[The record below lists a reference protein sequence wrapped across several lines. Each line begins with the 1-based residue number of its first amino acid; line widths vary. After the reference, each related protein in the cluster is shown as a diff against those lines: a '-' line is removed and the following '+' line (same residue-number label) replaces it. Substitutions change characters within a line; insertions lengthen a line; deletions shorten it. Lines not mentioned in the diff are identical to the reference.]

1 MRKSISPDVALVPK
15 LINVSQSNVE
25 IYGSQIDCQATEEVR
40 NFSNASDVV

>member
-25 IYGSQIDCQATEEVR
+25 KYMAPKLTAKPQKK
-40 NFSNASDVV
+40 